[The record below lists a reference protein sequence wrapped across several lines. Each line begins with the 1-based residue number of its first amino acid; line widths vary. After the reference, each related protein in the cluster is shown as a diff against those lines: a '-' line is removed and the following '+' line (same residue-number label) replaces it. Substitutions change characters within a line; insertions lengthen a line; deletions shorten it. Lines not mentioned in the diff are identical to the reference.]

1 MIIEA
6 GRADFLST
14 MRVQGVKLNLV
25 ASALLT
31 EPSQQPL
38 QFKRFSKTKVSDSSD
53 PRGSVSKCRSVWAVQ
68 AHDPNTEGSG
78 APGYSLMSL
87 DKTLQREEERGA
99 GRKGKELLTDRILES
114 ETYRSREAEP
124 E

>member
-25 ASALLT
+25 ASALST

-38 QFKRFSKTKVSDSSD
+38 QFKRFSKTKVSNSSD
-53 PRGSVSKCRSVWAVQ
+53 PRSSVSKCRSVWAVQ
-68 AHDPNTEGSG
+68 AHDPNTGGSG
-78 APGYSLMSL
+78 APAS
-87 DKTLQREEERGA
+87 
-99 GRKGKELLTDRILES
+99 
-114 ETYRSREAEP
+114 
-124 E
+124 